1 MSLTGKT
8 GQYQDEVSDL
18 PSLPINRYERIFKI
32 YSQQNNG
39 KDFYFYNLLNKIEMP
54 DNVEGGIL
62 DTYNVLAKE
71 PLTTTSHNIYGDIHS
86 WWIIYLLNKETIGN
100 SFFAEGGQQL
110 EYIIPEFRGLLYQQM
125 TQATVF
131 NNKHF

>member
-1 MSLTGKT
+1 
-8 GQYQDEVSDL
+8 
-18 PSLPINRYERIFKI
+18 
-32 YSQQNNG
+32 
-39 KDFYFYNLLNKIEMP
+39 MP
-54 DNVEGGIL
+54 DNVDGGIL